1 MATITQKLSLA
12 FVFSLSMLFLPTDS
26 FSQFQLEKVEEF
38 KINSLLPVVIVDYHP
53 ESKLYLGYISDSKGT
68 RIVLIDEQ
76 GDFVINK
83 GLVGEGPNQS
93 SAAFNAMAFTDDG

>member
-1 MATITQKLSLA
+1 
-12 FVFSLSMLFLPTDS
+12 MLFLPKES

-53 ESKLYLGYISDSKGT
+53 ESKLYLGYISDSKAT
-68 RIVLIDEQ
+68 KIALIHED

-83 GLVGEGPNQS
+83 ILVGEGPNQS
-93 SAAFNAMAFTDDG
+93 SASFNAMAFTEEGDICLQTP